1 MDSPRLGR
9 VIGHRPRRGPRAST
23 ARRAALMIC
32 TAFAVAAPARAQLP
46 AGVVTRPDEA
56 RIVYDD
62 LERFAAAFRRLTG
75 ATDTAATLDSAYM
88 AAATP
93 GLRAYARVYGLD
105 GAALAAAVG
114 REPERYGRV
123 ASATLARVSALEP
136 AVRRMLERYRELYAD
151 VVYPPIYF
159 FLVAHHVAGGTVQPE
174 GVLIATEVYTQP
186 AAGGTPGDNTLD
198 DLVHLVAHE
207 LTHYQQAAAN
217 PQRYQSAKSLLV
229 RAIKEGAADFIAE
242 KVSGGHINGPAHAYG
257 AAREW
262 ELWSR
267 FRCEMHGT
275 DTGDWFF
282 RPPAEPDWPQDLGY
296 FIGYRIVQSFFERQA
311 DATAAIAAIIRGG
324 RLPRPARGERVR
336 GEAAGTGGAGLP
348 AVRGGRVIRVVAERR
363 YGGPVGRRGL
373 VQPVLEVRGREYLRL
388 IYGPEYTLPENL
400 ERLRARGLGH
410 KRSLALREFALGIE
424 ARARFSAML
433 PPVAHPLPPACISGK
448 ADSPV
453 REPP

>member
-1 MDSPRLGR
+1 M
-9 VIGHRPRRGPRAST
+9 
-23 ARRAALMIC
+23 
-32 TAFAVAAPARAQLP
+32 
-46 AGVVTRPDEA
+46 
-56 RIVYDD
+56 
-62 LERFAAAFRRLTG
+62 
-75 ATDTAATLDSAYM
+75 LDSAYL

-105 GAALAAAVG
+105 GAALAAAVA

-123 ASATLARVSALEP
+123 ASETLARVSALEP

-159 FLVAHHVAGGTVQPE
+159 LVAHYVAGGTVQPE

-207 LTHYQQAAAN
+207 LTHYQHAAAD
-217 PQRYQSAKSLLV
+217 PQRYQSANSLLA

-257 AAREW
+257 VAHEW

-282 RPPAEPDWPQDLGY
+282 RRPAEPDWPQDLGY
-296 FIGYRIVQSFFERQA
+296 FIGYQIVQSFFERQA
-311 DATAAIAAIIRGG
+311 DATAAIAAIIRVADYPG
-324 RLPRPARGERVR
+324 LL
-336 GEAAGTGGAGLP
+336 EASGY
-348 AVRGGRVIRVVAERR
+348 E
-363 YGGPVGRRGL
+363 
-373 VQPVLEVRGREYLRL
+373 EM
-388 IYGPEYTLPENL
+388 
-400 ERLRARGLGH
+400 
-410 KRSLALREFALGIE
+410 LREREGRDFPQCE
-424 ARARFSAML
+424 AG
-433 PPVAHPLPPACISGK
+433 V
-448 ADSPV
+448 
-453 REPP
+453 